1 MRTIHV
7 DDYLFYRLLKMID
20 EGDINEVIDYAKK
33 ERLYVE
39 QINTWQRC
47 FIERIKERLDR
58 EGLSHEIIRPNK

>member
-1 MRTIHV
+1 
-7 DDYLFYRLLKMID
+7 MID